1 MDIKEIT
8 KSYKDYVIKL
18 RREFHENPEKSM
30 EEVRTSKRV
39 KEELDKIGIPYVS
52 AGGTGVMQL

>member
-30 EEVRTSKRV
+30 KKLEHQR
-39 KEELDKIGIPYVS
+39 ELKKNLIK
-52 AGGTGVMQL
+52 

>member
-39 KEELDKIGIPYVS
+39 KEELDKIGIPYKRS
-52 AGGTGVMQL
+52 

>member
-18 RREFHENPEKSM
+18 RREFHENLRKVWKKLEHQ
-30 EEVRTSKRV
+30 R
-39 KEELDKIGIPYVS
+39 ELKKNLIK
-52 AGGTGVMQL
+52 

>member
-30 EEVRTSKRV
+30 RSEERRV
-39 KEELDKIGIPYVS
+39 GKELEHQRELKKNLIK
-52 AGGTGVMQL
+52 